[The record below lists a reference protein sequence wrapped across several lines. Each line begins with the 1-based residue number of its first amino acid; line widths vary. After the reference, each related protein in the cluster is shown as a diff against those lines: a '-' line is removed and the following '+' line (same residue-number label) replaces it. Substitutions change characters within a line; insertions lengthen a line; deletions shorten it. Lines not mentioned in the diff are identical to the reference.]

1 MSSPGRYPAHDSA
14 PTDTHSAV
22 DQAAPP
28 TVGRRP
34 REGMSAG
41 TKVALGVG
49 AAALVLAAIGVVDS
63 IGRDEPSTA
72 NGSSSTAPTVVSAPP
87 STATEESEPDMPAPA
102 GSAVRDG
109 KFEFQVLGAERWTT
123 PSGDTFGAQ
132 APKGEF
138 FTVKLRVTNIGA
150 NARSFSAANQKLII
164 DGEEYKATR
173 AGDGGWLED
182 IKPGVSAE
190 ARVTFDIPAGAQP
203 QAIELHDSIL
213 SGGTLLAL

>member
-1 MSSPGRYPAHDSA
+1 
-14 PTDTHSAV
+14 
-22 DQAAPP
+22 
-28 TVGRRP
+28 
-34 REGMSAG
+34 MSAG

-87 STATEESEPDMPAPA
+87 STAEGSEPDMPAPA

-109 KFEFQVLGAERWTT
+109 KFEFHVLGTERWTT
-123 PSGDTFGAQ
+123 PIGDSFGVQ

-164 DGEEYKATR
+164 DGEEYKATG

-182 IKPGVSAE
+182 ITPGVSAE
-190 ARVTFDIPAGAQP
+190 ARVTFDIPADAQP